1 MDLAPSK
8 QNKYM
13 PTSLIPIYHPDYLK
27 KNKIDY
33 LLILPWN
40 LKREI
45 IAQNDFLKKDGT
57 KFIIPIPNVE
67 II

>member
-1 MDLAPSK
+1 
-8 QNKYM
+8 M

-27 KNKIDY
+27 QNKVDY

-40 LKREI
+40 IKDEI
-45 IAQNDFLKKDGT
+45 IEQNEFLKKNGT
-57 KFIIPIPNVE
+57 KFIIPIPDVK

>member
-1 MDLAPSK
+1 
-8 QNKYM
+8 M
-13 PTSLIPIYHPDYLK
+13 PTSLIPIYPTDYLK
-27 KNKIDY
+27 INKIDY

-40 LKREI
+40 LKKEI
-45 IAQNDFLKKDGT
+45 IKQNNFLKKSGT